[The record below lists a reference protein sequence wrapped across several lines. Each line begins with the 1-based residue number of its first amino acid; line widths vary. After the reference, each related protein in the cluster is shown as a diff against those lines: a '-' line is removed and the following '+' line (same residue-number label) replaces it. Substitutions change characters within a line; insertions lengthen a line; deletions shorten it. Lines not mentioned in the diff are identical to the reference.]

1 MRLDTG
7 GYCGVLRLPI
17 NANPSVSFPIVNVV
31 IEQSG
36 AAPAEMEYAITRRV
50 EDALTGL
57 ADVRHI
63 QSTTSTGV
71 SETIIEFRLET
82 DPERA
87 VNDVRAVIGQIRG
100 TLPQTILEPIIQR
113 VDVEGESML
122 SYVLTS
128 SSLTPLELSW
138 YIDNTVNRQLLAIP
152 GVQR

>member
-1 MRLDTG
+1 MKQ
-7 GYCGVLRLPI
+7 GVSAWAIRQPIPTLVLFCVLILAGIAAFLRLPI

-113 VDVEGESML
+113 VDVEGSPCSAMC
-122 SYVLTS
+122 
-128 SSLTPLELSW
+128 
-138 YIDNTVNRQLLAIP
+138 
-152 GVQR
+152 